1 MRAKKYFWLWI
12 WMLGI
17 LMGVVSACIPGIEQG
32 EPIIVLDPNVGG
44 PGTSITVSGSGFPPG
59 IELRVRLG
67 PPSVGAS
74 PLSYGEA
81 TADAEGRFS
90 LAFTMPLQWPD
101 GTLVVDTDLVV
112 VVLNEDGSVKATA
125 PFGYIPPLS
134 GISMPVP
141 GTVQAHQRAILT
153 WHRQAAT
160 GLCGDVRV
168 YENGYVE
175 IDSCREGIPLARRLL
190 SEDETDRLRDWA
202 EAYQSFEVEQ
212 IKGTGESRV
221 LTRVAFVGNGSRQV
235 SKVEMQTIQALL
247 ETLASSQ

>member
-1 MRAKKYFWLWI
+1 
-12 WMLGI
+12 
-17 LMGVVSACIPGIEQG
+17 
-32 EPIIVLDPNVGG
+32 
-44 PGTSITVSGSGFPPG
+44 
-59 IELRVRLG
+59 
-67 PPSVGAS
+67 
-74 PLSYGEA
+74 LSYGDA

-101 GTLVVDTDLVV
+101 GTLVVETDLVV

-134 GISMPVP
+134 STPVP
-141 GTVQAHQRAILT
+141 GTPHAYQRAILT
-153 WHRQAAT
+153 WHRQAPV

-190 SEDETDRLRDWA
+190 SENATDRLRDWA

-221 LTRVAFVGNGSRQV
+221 LTRVAFLGNGSRQV
-235 SKVEMQTIQALL
+235 SEVEMRTIQALL
-247 ETLASSQ
+247 ETLACSQ